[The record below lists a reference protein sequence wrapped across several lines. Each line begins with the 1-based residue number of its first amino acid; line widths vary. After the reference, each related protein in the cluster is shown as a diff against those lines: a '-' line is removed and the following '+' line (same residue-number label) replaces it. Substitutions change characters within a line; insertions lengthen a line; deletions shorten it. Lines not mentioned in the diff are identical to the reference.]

1 MGEDERYTSA
11 HLTGG
16 QNLSLMVMFFYF
28 SKACIAQ
35 NRPPDDGMFASRN
48 GWSRTV
54 NSEKTIFMKRQGSDF
69 IMHGLFVDDMM
80 PVPTCDKLR
89 NEFLALY

>member
-16 QNLSLMVMFFYF
+16 RNLSLMFLLFYF
-28 SKACIAQ
+28 SKACMAQ
-35 NRPPDDGMFASRN
+35 NRPRLWHIRISEWMEQNSNPA
-48 GWSRTV
+48 V

-69 IMHGLFVDDMM
+69 IMHGLFVDEKMYDIAC
-80 PVPTCDKLR
+80 PYL
-89 NEFLALY
+89 